1 MIFKKIDGQKLKS
14 YREARNL
21 TQAALADQAGIS
33 AQIVSNIECGRAG
46 AIGQRYDTISLLA
59 SALGIS
65 IDELTSV
72 DITINDNHEKD
83 SLAKIVQNSFASHS
97 PEAFVAKE
105 IRDNDK
111 WIDDLISKFEEKNN
125 ATYAYMVDDLL
136 FKKNSSL
143 TTLCNKIA
151 NQLYVL
157 YVHHPELFTSD
168 VSMYAKLVIYDM
180 GSVLNRQ
187 ASQIHLT
194 NHLDRE
200 MFITFIIQ
208 CSRIM
213 LENDKIDRDRLHL
226 ITDSI
231 KNGRFNNNYDRA
243 KDLINLYFYVC
254 EEWELLKNSRN
265 SYELLQHIACILE
278 DPAVEPDD
286 HITRICM
293 ARVTHRTILFWEE
306 IEKQCRAN
314 E

>member
-21 TQAALADQAGIS
+21 TQATLAKKAGIS

-59 SALGIS
+59 DALEVS
-65 IDELTSV
+65 VDELTSIN
-72 DITINDNHEKD
+72 ITINDNHEKNT
-83 SLAKIVQNSFASHS
+83 LEKMVQNSSAGHS
-97 PEAFVAKE
+97 PEAFVDKE
-105 IRDNDK
+105 IRKNNK

-125 ATYAYMVDDLL
+125 ATYAYMVDDLI
-136 FKKNSSL
+136 FNNNHSL
-143 TTLCNKIA
+143 TTLCNKIV
-151 NQLYVL
+151 NQICVIYM
-157 YVHHPELFTSD
+157 HNPELFTTN
-168 VSMYAKLVIYDM
+168 VRMYAKLVIYDI
-180 GSVLNRQ
+180 GSVMDRQ
-187 ASQIHLT
+187 IAQIHLT

-200 MFITFIIQ
+200 ILVTFIIQ
-208 CSRIM
+208 CSKIM
-213 LENDKIDRDRLHL
+213 LENDKIDKDRLKL
-226 ITDSI
+226 ITDVI
-231 KNGRFNNNYDRA
+231 RKGRFKDIYERA
-243 KDLINLYFYVC
+243 KDVMELYFFVC
-254 EEWELLKNSRN
+254 EEWELSKNSRN